1 MENRNGGTA
10 GENGTSGV
18 DGTSGTSGVDGTS
31 GESGTSGTSILLD
44 SILTFDGNIISG
56 SSVPQTGTQI
66 TIAQDYYGGTAL
78 NSTGLIVADNAESS
92 GVQNG
97 WIIRFYDGTI
107 RTVTGNYVP
116 SGQPFRTIAFGSS
129 VSLNPGYPLTIES
142 PNYQLGSDAFVE
154 LKVGEHSIVL
164 GDDGILKLNN
174 GLGEIYADAANGSV
188 RIGTAAENVAP
199 NSQIILGVGNEVLK
213 IKSGPPLREWTFG
226 ENGNF
231 NLTGS
236 INGARNLPTTGS
248 NTFIGNQTI
257 TGSLSISGSGSL
269 NGGNIVSSNSV
280 MKMETVSSASYA
292 ALNPPVSGTLYIII
306 G

>member
-1 MENRNGGTA
+1 
-10 GENGTSGV
+10 
-18 DGTSGTSGVDGTS
+18 
-31 GESGTSGTSILLD
+31 LLD
-44 SILTFDGNIISG
+44 STLTFEGNIISG

-154 LKVGEHSIVL
+154 LKVGNNRWTFDTGGS
-164 GDDGILKLNN
+164 LNTPGN
-174 GLGEIYADAANGSV
+174 MNVTGSV
-188 RIGTAAENVAP
+188 NISNVMKLTP
-199 NSQIILGVGNEVLK
+199 VTTFP
-213 IKSGPPLREWTFG
+213 SGQAGMLVASASYGKT
-226 ENGNF
+226 
-231 NLTGS
+231 NLYMYDGSNWKWLVTGS
-236 INGARNLPTTGS
+236 I
-248 NTFIGNQTI
+248 
-257 TGSLSISGSGSL
+257 
-269 NGGNIVSSNSV
+269 V
-280 MKMETVSSASYA
+280 
-292 ALNPPVSGTLYIII
+292 
-306 G
+306 